1 MTTVDETI
9 RSIIDSLREARRAR
23 GLTQGELADLLGL
36 SRDFVSDLEQAKG
49 TKHLRRL
56 VQALHSVGL
65 DLRVE
70 PRR

>member
-9 RSIIDSLREARRAR
+9 RTITGRLRDERLAR
-23 GLTQGELADLLGL
+23 GLSQQELADLLGL
-36 SRDFVSDLEQAKG
+36 SRDAVSDLEQARG

-56 VQALHSVGL
+56 VQALQAVGL
-65 DLRVE
+65 DLRAE